1 MRHTVRIF
9 IFIILMLFS
18 ANAYS
23 GEVMTASGHPEY
35 PPVMWKQGDE
45 IIGVGPELMKLVF
58 KPLGVTAKCPYRGD
72 WYTVQDELKNSKIDA
87 LVGIYMTDERKA
99 IMDFSIPFTKDPVV
113 IFVAKGK
120 TFPFEKRED
129 LIGKKGVSTTGD
141 SFGQAFDAFIS
152 AKLDV
157 KRSVTVK
164 ENFDKLLSGQADYFI
179 FAMYSGNFEAKKL
192 GMADKIEHLK
202 KEASV
207 ENFYFAVSK
216 KSRFAPLIPKA
227 NKCIEKLLKD
237 GTVDRLVIKYTR
249 IYEDSLSNKN

>member
-1 MRHTVRIF
+1 MRHAVRIF
-9 IFIILMLFS
+9 IFIMLMFFS
-18 ANAYS
+18 ANAYA

-45 IIGVGPELMKLVF
+45 ITGVGPELMKLVF
-58 KPLGVTAKCPYRGD
+58 KPLGVMVNCPYRGNWD
-72 WYTVQDELKNSKIDA
+72 TVQDELKNNKIDA
-87 LVGIYMTDERKA
+87 LVGVYMTDKRKA
-99 IMDFSIPFTKDPVV
+99 VMNFSIPFTKDPVV

-120 TFPFEKRED
+120 TFPFEKWED

-141 SFGQAFDAFIS
+141 SFGQAFDAFI
-152 AKLDV
+152 AARLDV

-179 FAMYSGNFEAKKL
+179 FAMYSGIFDAKKL
-192 GMADKIEHLK
+192 GIADKIEHLK

-227 NKCIEKLLKD
+227 NKRIEKLVKD
-237 GTVDRLVIKYTR
+237 GTVDRLVKKYTK
-249 IYEDSLSNKN
+249 IYEDSLSKK